1 MTEFGEIRPIPSG
14 GGRTTV
20 TGKLNIS
27 PHIGHPNADFN
38 FAMSTGVSTVAGFSP
53 GGAAD
58 ISRAGGDR
66 VRRARISA
74 ESDSAERESASI
86 TQFQQ
91 DESEPNF
98 LATAASPSPRKPRA
112 ARCDAMRRDA

>member
-1 MTEFGEIRPIPSG
+1 M
-14 GGRTTV
+14 

-58 ISRAGGDR
+58 I
-66 VRRARISA
+66 
-74 ESDSAERESASI
+74 
-86 TQFQQ
+86 
-91 DESEPNF
+91 
-98 LATAASPSPRKPRA
+98 
-112 ARCDAMRRDA
+112 